1 MLTWLDNDFLH
12 AENWVLGLDYD
23 VWEFITFLPCRGQY
37 WCVAHAVCESVLSLA
52 IQKDGEWGKNIS
64 VSYAVV

>member
-23 VWEFITFLPCRGQY
+23 VWEFITFG
-37 WCVAHAVCESVLSLA
+37 HLSMFSLF
-52 IQKDGEWGKNIS
+52 W
-64 VSYAVV
+64 